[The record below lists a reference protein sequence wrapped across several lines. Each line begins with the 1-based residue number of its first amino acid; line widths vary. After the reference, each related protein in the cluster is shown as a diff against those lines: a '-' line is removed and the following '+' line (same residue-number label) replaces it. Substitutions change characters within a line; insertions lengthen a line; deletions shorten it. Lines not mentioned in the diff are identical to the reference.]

1 MTDDAVTRTIQFEG
15 DVDTLSVRKYWLRP
29 SEGSEQCIE
38 NRLIYVGASPD
49 NHFVLNNPTV
59 SRVHCK
65 IEADGKRHRI
75 RDLESK
81 NGTFINDV
89 RVNDA
94 YLPSECS
101 VRVGDATFS
110 FSLADES
117 VEVQLTRHNQ
127 FGDLLGESLQMREIF
142 GLLSRVAPTNATVLV
157 EGQSGTGK
165 ELVADALH
173 RESPRKDKPFVVFD
187 CSAVPRDLVESELFG
202 HIKGSF
208 TGATANRNG
217 AFEEANGG
225 TLFLDEIGELP
236 LDLQPRLLRVLEKRE
251 VKPVGSNEVRPVDVR
266 IVAATNRNLSLE
278 VKEGNFREDLYY
290 RLAVIRVLL
299 PPLHKRVEDIPLL
312 VKHFVGMAQEQLGI
326 QSQAFEINFETMTK
340 LQHYQWPGN
349 VRELKNFIERAALLA
364 GDEPIDTRFIGG
376 EPNPTPS
383 FSPAQGDSPSAP
395 GGEALSAEYSLPF
408 KDAKSRLIE
417 QFEYTYW
424 SRLLSETKGNVSEA
438 ARRGGIHRKS
448 LEYLLKKIDLAAKE
462 LSSNT

>member
-15 DVDTLSVRKYWLRP
+15 VVDTLSLRKYWIRP
-29 SEGSEQCIE
+29 STGAEQCIE
-38 NRLIYVGASPD
+38 NRLIYLGTSPD
-49 NHFVLNNPTV
+49 NHVVMDNPTV

-65 IEADGKRHRI
+65 IEADAKGHRI

-81 NGTFINDV
+81 NGTFINNV

-101 VRVGDATFS
+101 VRVGDAEFS
-110 FSLADES
+110 FSLTDEN

-127 FGDLLGESLQMREIF
+127 FGDLLGESLQMREVF

-173 RESPRKDKPFVVFD
+173 RESPRRDKRLVVFD

-202 HIKGSF
+202 HIKGAF
-208 TGATANRNG
+208 TGATANRSG
-217 AFEEANGG
+217 AFEEAHGG

-266 IVAATNRNLSLE
+266 IVAATNRNLSME

-290 RLAVIRVLL
+290 RLAVIRIQL

-312 VKHFVGMAQEQLGI
+312 VNHFVGLAQDQLGL

-340 LQHYQWPGN
+340 LQRYQWPGN

-364 GDEPIDTRFIGG
+364 GDGPIDTKFIGG
-376 EPNPTPS
+376 ESNLNPS
-383 FSPAQGDSPSAP
+383 SSPAPSDSSSAP

-424 SRLLSETKGNVSEA
+424 SRLLNETKGNVSEA
-438 ARRGGIHRKS
+438 ARQGGIHRKS
-448 LEYLLKKIDLAAKE
+448 LEYLLKKIDLAAKD
-462 LSSNT
+462 LSNDS